1 MFWCNSCNSESQF
14 PMPRWLN
21 STLFILYNCSNDCI
35 GKQNEAHFLTS
46 LIIIYSYKLQIQVK
60 DHTGIASFVLFDK
73 DAEKIIQKTA
83 MELSS
88 KVSNLN
94 S

>member
-1 MFWCNSCNSESQF
+1 MYKWPDYTF
-14 PMPRWLN
+14 
-21 STLFILYNCSNDCI
+21 Y
-35 GKQNEAHFLTS
+35 S

-60 DHTGIASFVLFDK
+60 DHTGTASFVLFDK

-88 KVSNLN
+88 KSI
-94 S
+94 

>member
-1 MFWCNSCNSESQF
+1 MIIALIINVQ
-14 PMPRWLN
+14 MTWL
-21 STLFILYNCSNDCI
+21 
-35 GKQNEAHFLTS
+35 HFLTS

-60 DHTGIASFVLFDK
+60 DHTGTASFVLFDK

-83 MELSS
+83 MELSW